1 MVEEIQNDI
10 KQIINELK
18 KLDYKPIHKVN
29 LTREERITLYD
40 TFYSDPL
47 YMHETR
53 FLRQDI
59 STFFVDEQEK
69 SKIENTP
76 GFKYLTIKDEEKV
89 FTEITEEN
97 FDAIKQRFIEQLS
110 EKEKQVILKCG
121 ISLDD
126 IFKIY
131 KKRINGEEYFKVYIN
146 EKINSII
153 ENIGEFSFNDY
164 VIIHEQGRPI
174 NREDKIMSRFASE
187 WQDKKFKKA
196 KDGLNSYYI
205 YKQRKDMMAERMGSS
220 NTMLLYT
227 EFITFDDYATV
238 KDIPIMGY
246 VTLTGPKDTSSDIEN
261 NYALIKSN
269 IDEIKEMLNA
279 YKEQKNNELEE
290 TFQR

>member
-126 IFKIY
+126 IIKNVSMGKNILKFTSM
-131 KKRINGEEYFKVYIN
+131 KK
-146 EKINSII
+146 
-153 ENIGEFSFNDY
+153 
-164 VIIHEQGRPI
+164 
-174 NREDKIMSRFASE
+174 
-187 WQDKKFKKA
+187 
-196 KDGLNSYYI
+196 
-205 YKQRKDMMAERMGSS
+205 
-220 NTMLLYT
+220 
-227 EFITFDDYATV
+227 
-238 KDIPIMGY
+238 
-246 VTLTGPKDTSSDIEN
+246 
-261 NYALIKSN
+261 
-269 IDEIKEMLNA
+269 
-279 YKEQKNNELEE
+279 
-290 TFQR
+290 